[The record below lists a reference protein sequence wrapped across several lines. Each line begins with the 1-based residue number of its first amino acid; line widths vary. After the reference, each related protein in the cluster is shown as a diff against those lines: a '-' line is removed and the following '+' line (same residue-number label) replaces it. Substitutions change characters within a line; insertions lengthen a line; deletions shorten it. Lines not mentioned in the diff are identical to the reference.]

1 MTKQHSENLPA
12 WLAVGADSITI
23 TLSRASSMNG
33 IKQNKVTLRTPTIGD
48 LRAAYRHSK
57 DDKESQEIF
66 LFASLAECAPADIE
80 GLSVRDY
87 NRVQDGY
94 FRLIAED
101 DSSGAEAAS
110 ETAGH

>member
-1 MTKQHSENLPA
+1 MTKQAPEKTPA
-12 WLAVGADSITI
+12 WLAVGADGATI

-33 IKQNKVTLRTPTIGD
+33 IRQNKVTLRIPTVGD
-48 LRAAYRHSK
+48 LRAAARHSK
-57 DDKESQEIF
+57 DDKEEQEIF

-80 GLSVRDY
+80 GLSMRDY

-101 DSSGAEAAS
+101 D
-110 ETAGH
+110 AG